1 MCSHMLRCI
10 YYILVLKGLFLGSG
24 SVLQIFNGLYD
35 SAEIYLCRPHDK
47 YDPRLG
53 QLNSMEKLE
62 YFIDSIA
69 KLKKIS
75 KNDFPGYIKLVDS
88 LIRMRFY
95 YGLQN
100 YRFSEN
106 YLANLAGKL
115 IWYDMGAKVLPDDI
129 LKGRK
134 AFCSQS
140 SIVFQEFL
148 RRKGFQVRSVFLSNH
163 FCTEVLINGRW
174 QFHDVSYKPQLK
186 SLVNLST
193 EDLLAN
199 PKYLEQAYLYTF
211 AEGFRDNLQGTFT
224 PENISY
230 GEINAFAAPRMA
242 IFHKVTGFL
251 SWWGWL
257 VFLGMAGVVK
267 IIMKKN

>member
-1 MCSHMLRCI
+1 MLRCI
-10 YYILVLKGLFLGSG
+10 YYILILKGLFLGSG
-24 SVLQIFNGLYD
+24 SILQLFKGLYD
-35 SAEIYLCRPHDK
+35 PPKIYLCRPHDK
-47 YDPRLG
+47 YDPRLS

-62 YFIDSIA
+62 HFIDSIA
-69 KLKKIS
+69 NLKKLS
-75 KNDFPGYIKLVDS
+75 KNDFSGYINLADS

-106 YLANLAGKL
+106 YLANLAGKY

-129 LKGRK
+129 LKGQK

-148 RRKGFQVRSVFLSNH
+148 RRKGFQVRPVFLSNH
-163 FCTEVLINGRW
+163 FCTEVLINGQW

-186 SLVNLST
+186 SLGSMST

-199 PKYLEQAYLYTF
+199 PQELEQAYLYTF
-211 AEGFRDNLQGTFT
+211 AESFRDNLQGNFK
-224 PENISY
+224 PESVSY
-230 GEINAFAAPRMA
+230 GEINTFAAPRMA
-242 IFHKVTGFL
+242 LFHRVTSFL

-257 VFLGMAGVVK
+257 VFLGLAG
-267 IIMKKN
+267 IMKVIMRRN